1 MKVGPLAFLMAF
13 GLLVQPAM
21 SQTMIHDDVQSVLRA
36 VADAMGSENVET
48 VRITGAPNSTIRALG
63 QAYSTRATGPNVDY
77 PTLAMPSY
85 MRVIDYNAMYSR
97 EDLTRAQGDNEP
109 LGGGRQTIK
118 EKQQVIVSRANHAWN
133 MQGDTV
139 VAQPT
144 AGDQRLMDLYL
155 TPHGFVKGA
164 LAASDVTAATVMMA
178 IDDRTIQK
186 IGGPAGRKVTYIA
199 YSVGDYKIM
208 GAVDDQNMVERTQ
221 TWLPDPLLGDVSWQ
235 WDHTGYEDQGDFM
248 FPSRLHHHAG
258 DIRNGPHHGININV
272 ASVEANVDV
281 PLMAVP
287 DAVRQ
292 AATAAV
298 QVESEE
304 IADGV
309 WRIAG
314 GSHHSIAV
322 ELEDSYVMIEAPLNE
337 ERSIAVIQ
345 EAQRVIPNK
354 RLTHLAVTHHHFDH
368 SSGLR
373 TYVIHGAEL
382 VTHEASRD
390 FYHELVLYPYP
401 RLMQPDLLSTYYP
414 RMAADKLPVFH
425 TVGSEA
431 LVIGDD
437 TRSVEFHS
445 LQGLNHAE
453 DMLIVY
459 LPDEQILVNADLY
472 SPPAG
477 GGPGTSNASALSLRE
492 NIERLGLDVERHV
505 GIHGAVGSHE
515 DFLEATG
522 N

>member
-1 MKVGPLAFLMAF
+1 MKVGPLAFLVAF

-21 SQTMIHDDVQSVLRA
+21 SQTMIHDDVQSVVRA
-36 VADAMGSENVET
+36 VADAMGSDNVET
-48 VRITGAPNSTIRALG
+48 LQIAGAPNSTIRALG
-63 QAYSTRATGPNVDY
+63 QSFTTRATGPNVDY

-85 MRVIDYNAMYSR
+85 TRVIDYNAMYSR

-109 LGGGRQTIK
+109 LGGGRQPIQ
-118 EKQQVIVSRANHAWN
+118 EEQQVIVSRADHAWN
-133 MQGDTV
+133 MQGDAV

-144 AGDQRLMDLYL
+144 AGDQRMIDLYL

-186 IGGPAGRKVTYIA
+186 IGGPAGRQVTYIA

-221 TWLPDPLLGDVSWQ
+221 TWLPDPLLGDLSWQ
-235 WDHTGYEDQGDFM
+235 WDYTGYEDQGDFM

-272 ASVEANVDV
+272 ASVEANVAV

-382 VTHEASRD
+382 VTHEVSRD

-515 DFLEATG
+515 DFLEATD

>member
-1 MKVGPLAFLMAF
+1 MKVRLLVFLMAF
-13 GLLVQPAM
+13 GLLAQLATP
-21 SQTMIHDDVQSVLRA
+21 QTVIHDDVGSVLRA
-36 VADAMGSENVET
+36 VADAMGTDNVET
-48 VRITGAPNSTIRALG
+48 LRITGAPNSTIRALG
-63 QAYSTRATGPNVDY
+63 QSYTTRAAGPNVDF

-85 MRVIDYNAMYSR
+85 TRVIDYNAMYSR

-109 LGGGRQTIK
+109 LGGGRQPIQ
-118 EKQQVIVSRANHAWN
+118 EQQQVLVSRGNHAWD
-133 MQGDTV
+133 MQGNTAV
-139 VAQPT
+139 PQPT
-144 AGDQRLMDLYL
+144 AGDQRLIDLYL
-155 TPHGFVKGA
+155 TPHGFIKGA
-164 LAASDVTAATVMMA
+164 LEASDVTAATIMMA

-186 IGGPAGRKVTYIA
+186 NGGPAGRKVTYIA
-199 YSVGDYKIM
+199 YSVGDYQVI
-208 GAVDDQNMVERTQ
+208 GAVDDQNLVERTQ
-221 TWLPDPLLGDVSWQ
+221 TWLPHALLGDMSWQ
-235 WDHTGYEDQGDFM
+235 WDYTGYEDRGSFM

-258 DIRNGPHHGININV
+258 DIRNGPHHGINVNV
-272 ASVEANVDV
+272 ASVEANLDV
-281 PLMAVP
+281 GLMAVP
-287 DAVRQ
+287 DVVRA
-292 AATAAV
+292 AATASIE
-298 QVESEE
+298 VESEE

-322 ELEDSYVMIEAPLNE
+322 ELEDSYIMIEAPLGE

-354 RLTHLAVTHHHFDH
+354 RLTHLAITHHHFDH

-382 VTHEASRD
+382 VTHDVSRD

-414 RMAADKLPVFH
+414 RMAPDKLPVFH
-425 TVGSEA
+425 TVGSEK
-431 LVIGDD
+431 LVIGDE

-445 LQGLNHAE
+445 LEGLDHAE

-459 LPDEQILVNADLY
+459 VPDEQILINADLY

-477 GGPGTSNASALSLRE
+477 GGLGAPNASALTLRD
-492 NIERLGLDVERHV
+492 NIQRLGLDVERHV
-505 GIHGAVGSHE
+505 GIHGSVGSHE
-515 DFLEATG
+515 DFLEAMG